1 MIRNNILNFERNLR
15 EAGKYRLGLRES
27 IIEKDIKRDVE
38 SLFLSKSI
46 NFNKLSF
53 YRLNTRKPISATDLS
68 YNYKNFSFFLF
79 FKYKNLKTIDSIID
93 SFKSRNEIYFKVL
106 NRDIKKLKDQLL
118 ESDIKL
124 NSKYNKVKVDSFFEE
139 KDFLESYDLVDLKTE
154 TTLLKTER
162 LVFKDD
168 VLKLPEYFK
177 KEIKIL
183 KAEICWEESFFGDNL
198 KPIKISKDASY
209 LHREEKVFN
218 WIVAKK
224 EFNQSGQV
232 MKERPVSLC
241 FILHLHGEEYLNQLF
256 VEFATELEVHLNNKS
271 IDYWD
276 GNSWVTYNDLS
287 IVNEENRLQIF
298 FLNEIKTK
306 KIKIKFIQK
315 NFFDLTKILNKSR
328 IDEETE
334 KLINNSKLP
343 FQYIAE
349 EEELY
354 RVHDLS
360 ILDVIPKYTKYKN
373 FGYFR
378 EANPTFIN
386 KALSFWNEVD
396 FLHEDDDCF
405 LEKSAHLVLFG
416 EEDFEAIKKQNNQFE
431 RTPRYNNIIAIPN
444 SIYVSKEMLVFKN
457 KQAKCLFFPDVRKGQ
472 KLLKERIKV
481 YRDSLELTMGTDYYI
496 SLDELGSFVN
506 SNDNIATIESLYPEK
521 MSGLFYIEL
530 KSKPKADERYLIEYD
545 LDKSFYTD
553 ESKLLKIERGIVSL
567 DTKLQSSVGF
577 IRNRFCLRSFSKY
590 NDSSFIKRYKTLV
603 EEIEETEVSKIE
615 YEDFKEVSGRSTS
628 NVV

>member
-53 YRLNTRKPISATDLS
+53 YRLNTRNPISATDIS

-79 FKYKNLKTIDSIID
+79 FKYKNLKTIESILSSI
-93 SFKSRNEIYFKVL
+93 KSKNEVYFKVL

-124 NSKYNKVKVDSFFEE
+124 NSKFNKVKVDSFFEE
-139 KDFLESYDLVDLKTE
+139 KDFLESYDLVDLKTDS
-154 TTLLKTER
+154 TLLKTER

-177 KEIKIL
+177 KEINIL

-198 KPIKISKDASY
+198 KPIKISKEASY
-209 LHREEKVFN
+209 LYREEKVFN

-224 EFNQSGQV
+224 EFNISGQI

-241 FILHLHGEEYLNQLF
+241 FILHLHGEEYINQLF
-256 VEFATELEVHLNNKS
+256 VEFATELEVHLNNKA
-271 IDYWD
+271 IEYWD
-276 GNSWVTYNDLS
+276 GSSWVSYNNLN

-306 KIKIKFIQK
+306 KIKLKFFQK
-315 NFFDLTKILNKSR
+315 NFFDLTKVLNKNR
-328 IDEETE
+328 LEEETE
-334 KLINNSKLP
+334 KLINSSSLP
-343 FQYIAE
+343 FEYIRE

-373 FGYFR
+373 FGFFR

-396 FLHEDDDCF
+396 YLHEDDDCF

-416 EEDFEAIKKQNNQFE
+416 EEEFEAIKKQNNQFE
-431 RTPRYNNIIAIPN
+431 RTPRYNNIISVPN
-444 SIYVSKEMLVFKN
+444 SIYISKEMLVFKN
-457 KQAKCLFFPDVRKGQ
+457 KQAKCLFFPDIRKGQ

-481 YRDSLELTMGTDYYI
+481 YRDSVELVMGSDYYI
-496 SLDELGSFVN
+496 SLDELGSFVDINN
-506 SNDNIATIESLYPEK
+506 SIATIESLYPEK
-521 MSGLFYIEL
+521 VSGLFYIEL
-530 KSKPKADERYLIEYD
+530 KFKPRPDERYYIEYD
-545 LDKSFYTD
+545 LDKSFYAD
-553 ESKLLKIERGIVSL
+553 ESKLLKIERGIISL
-567 DTKLQSSVGF
+567 DTSLQSSVGF
-577 IRNRFCLRSFSKY
+577 IRNRFCLRSFSKF

-615 YEDFKEVSGRSTS
+615 YEDFQEISSRSTS

>member
-177 KEIKIL
+177 KEINIL

-198 KPIKISKDASY
+198 KPIKISENASY

-506 SNDNIATIESLYPEK
+506 SNDSIATIESLYPEK

-530 KSKPKADERYLIEYD
+530 KSKPKADERYYIEYD